1 MEAPAIPAIILFA
14 IACICMWR
22 ATREGYRND

>member
-1 MEAPAIPAIILFA
+1 MEAPALPAIILFA

-22 ATREGYRND
+22 ATREGSKS